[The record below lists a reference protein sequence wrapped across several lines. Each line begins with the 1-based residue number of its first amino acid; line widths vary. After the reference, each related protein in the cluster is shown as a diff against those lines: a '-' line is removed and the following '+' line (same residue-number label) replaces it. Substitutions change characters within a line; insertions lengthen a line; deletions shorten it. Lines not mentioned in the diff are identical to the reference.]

1 MPLDVADDEAAQRP
15 EAQPP
20 VADVLECGLDQL
32 ASDSLPLEAGRN
44 DGVRQDAAAR
54 LLFVF
59 EDRHI
64 AVEFQF
70 VAVSGRVVRDRVWVL
85 FHVAAVFCRN
95 PSKYGSEIVFL
106 RAMMDRIADILLDW
120 YAREGRD
127 LPWRRTR
134 DPYRIWLS
142 EVILQQTRVAQGMD
156 YYLRFTERFPDV
168 RALAAASEDEVL
180 KLWQGLG
187 YYSRARNLHAAAR
200 EVVARFGGRFPSDY
214 ESVRSLRGVGDYTAA
229 AVCSA
234 AFDAPCAVVDGNVYR
249 VLSRLFDV
257 AEPIDTAAGRKAFAE
272 LAQTQL
278 DRRALGR
285 YNQAIMDF
293 GALQCTPSSPR
304 CGACPLSEGCLALAA
319 GTVADRPVK
328 QGRTQLRDRWFNYL
342 HVTSGDWT
350 LLCRREGR
358 DIWQGLYEFPLIET
372 PAAVDFTCL
381 TSEPR
386 FAELLGDAPWRL
398 LGSVVLPLH
407 RLSHRTIHAVV
418 HRIETPLL
426 TPAAR
431 GMAVASD
438 SLGEYAVPRL
448 IDRYLIKYQR

>member
-187 YYSRARNLHAAAR
+187 YYSRARNLLAAAR
-200 EVVARFGGRFPSDY
+200 RIVETHGGVFPTAYAD
-214 ESVRSLRGVGDYTAA
+214 VRALPGVGDYTAA
-229 AVCSA
+229 AICSIA
-234 AFDAPCAVVDGNVYR
+234 YEEPCAALDGNVFR
-249 VLSRLFDV
+249 VLSRLYDLDT
-257 AEPIDTAAGRKAFAE
+257 PIDTTSGRRTFAA
-272 LAQTQL
+272 LADSL
-278 DRRALGR
+278 IDRQRPGL

-293 GALQCTPSSPR
+293 GALCCLPAQPR
-304 CGACPLSEGCLALAA
+304 CTECPLRDRCLAFAA
-319 GTVADRPVK
+319 RTVDVRPVK
-328 QGRTQLRDRWFNYL
+328 QGRTAVEPRYFNYL
-342 HVTSGDWT
+342 HVECGDE
-350 LLCRREGR
+350 LVLRRRGAG

-372 PAAVDFTCL
+372 PEPVEYTVLAAMPEFCALFKDAGTVCL
-381 TSEPR
+381 AGTVKMPVH
-386 FAELLGDAPWRL
+386 P
-398 LGSVVLPLH
+398 
-407 RLSHRTIHAVV
+407 LSHRAIHAVFY
-418 HRIETPLL
+418 RIVVERWTP
-426 TPAAR
+426 
-431 GMAVASD
+431 
-438 SLGEYAVPRL
+438 SLREMLVIPREILGDYAVSRL
-448 IDRYLIKYQR
+448 TERYLSR